1 MIADKHTHRQT
12 NMLITMLLLEFFW
25 SIFAPPLLGY
35 FDLCTL
41 TFDPYWGGAK
51 MQTYSLST
59 GDPLSN

>member
-12 NMLITMLLLEFFW
+12 NRHAHHNTPIGIFFGAFLLH
-25 SIFAPPLLGY
+25 
-35 FDLCTL
+35 
-41 TFDPYWGGAK
+41 PYWGGAK